1 MRGMKSF
8 ALFAL
13 VSSLAVARSG
23 GEEGNTQADAGNGSG
38 SGSGSNKVTK
48 VTCSGTPK
56 VVTTVDGTDA
66 YMPVSTTITAG
77 DMVEFKTSVTHNVIP
92 GLAPSDPGL
101 AVGFSADVC
110 LKFSTAGT
118 YNFIC
123 QNHGFK
129 GTIVVN

>member
-1 MRGMKSF
+1 MPRMKSF
-8 ALFAL
+8 AL
-13 VSSLAVARSG
+13 LAVVLAACG
-23 GEEGNTQADAGNGSG
+23 GDDATTKMDAGNGSG
-38 SGSGSNKVTK
+38 SGANKVTT

-56 VVTTVDGTDA
+56 TVTVVDGTDA
-66 YMPVSTTITAG
+66 YMPMSTTISAG

-101 AVGFSADVC
+101 MVGFSADVC
-110 LKFSTAGT
+110 LKFSSAGT

>member
-1 MRGMKSF
+1 MRRMKSF

-13 VSSLAVARSG
+13 TLALAACGGDDAPAKMDSG
-23 GEEGNTQADAGNGSG
+23 MGSG
-38 SGSGSNKVTK
+38 SGSGANKVTT
-48 VTCSGTPK
+48 VTCSGTPMT
-56 VVTTVDGTDA
+56 VTVVDGTDA
-66 YMPVSTTITAG
+66 YMPMSTTITAG
-77 DMVEFKTSVTHNVIP
+77 QMVEFKTSVTHNVIP

-101 AVGFSADVC
+101 MVGFSADVC

-118 YNFIC
+118 YNFVC